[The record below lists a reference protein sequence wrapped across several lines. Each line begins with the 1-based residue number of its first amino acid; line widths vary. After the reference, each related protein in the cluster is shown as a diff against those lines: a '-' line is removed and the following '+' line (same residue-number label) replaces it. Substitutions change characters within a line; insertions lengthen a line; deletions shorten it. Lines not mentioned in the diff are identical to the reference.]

1 MFCWHKKQ
9 QRSYGYFFFSSKE
22 MVKKNGMM
30 SSTGPCSLKV
40 GSADFIISWH
50 NKKTNFN
57 NFGVDF
63 FNQNYQFQQLFNYF
77 SPSYV
82 HKTCLEIGF
91 LVGACKIELNP
102 LIIHDNL
109 RCILRLPVR
118 YVLGIWVKWYIV
130 VFDIMYLWLSNTNVY
145 FQMKSHFE
153 MWLYH

>member
-1 MFCWHKKQ
+1 
-9 QRSYGYFFFSSKE
+9 

-40 GSADFIISWH
+40 GSADFIVSWH
-50 NKKTNFN
+50 NKKMNFN

-63 FNQNYQFQQLFNYF
+63 FNKNYQFQQLFSYF
-77 SPSYV
+77 SLPYV

-109 RCILRLPVR
+109 RYIKRLPVC
-118 YVLGIWVKWYIV
+118 YVLGICVKWYLV
-130 VFDIMYLWLSNTNVY
+130 VFDIMYIWLSNTKVY
-145 FQMKSHFE
+145 FQMKSHFD
-153 MWLYH
+153 M